1 MHRWE
6 ERQWTP
12 ADGSGL
18 SRANKMGGKFLAHVP
33 AKLADHAITIPS
45 ELSQRAAHIE
55 RRILE
60 LAHFEG
66 AGQLESIARLLM
78 RSEAIS
84 SSQIEG
90 IAPNVDKVV
99 LAELAADEDIRGFK
113 ESAEAVARNLQVLRS
128 VEKDFADAPELT
140 TEMLEQFQ
148 RELIG
153 PRGNIPLG
161 FREIQNWIGG
171 VSRTPIG
178 ADFVP
183 PPPEFVTELIQD
195 LCDYL
200 NGATHGTLIQAA
212 IGHAQFETIHPF
224 TDGNGRVGR
233 ALIHGVLLRRGLTR
247 QTLLPTSLVLGTW
260 SRQYIA
266 GLSAYRAN
274 EPEKWIETFL
284 DATDEAITQAQI
296 ITKNLMK
303 LQSDWEERFE
313 SFRKEQGMVRA
324 LRRNSLEAKLLTE
337 LPGHP
342 IVTVAS
348 LQRLYG
354 VSRTVAQGAV
364 DNLTNAGILRAK
376 TIGVHGQKGYY
387 ADDVLELMTFAD
399 RQLAN
404 SQFDTKIVPPKKGR
418 GVPEHRG

>member
-1 MHRWE
+1 MHHWE
-6 ERQWTP
+6 ERVWTP
-12 ADGSGL
+12 EDGSGI
-18 SRANKMGGKFLAHVP
+18 SRANKQGGKYRAYVP
-33 AKLADHAITIPS
+33 EKLAAYSIPIPS
-45 ELSQRAAHIE
+45 ELSQRAAQIE

-60 LAHFEG
+60 LANFEG

-84 SSQIEG
+84 SSRIEG
-90 IAPNVDKVV
+90 IAPNVDRVV
-99 LAELAADEDIRGFK
+99 LAELVADEDIRGFK

-128 VEKDFADAPELT
+128 VEQDFAETPSLT
-140 TEMLEQFQ
+140 SAMLEQFQ

-153 PRGNIPLG
+153 
-161 FREIQNWIGG
+161 
-171 VSRTPIG
+171 
-178 ADFVP
+178 ADFIP
-183 PPPEFVTELIQD
+183 PPPEFVRELVED
-195 LCDYL
+195 LCEYL
-200 NGATHGTLIQAA
+200 NGATHGALIQAA

-247 QTLLPTSLVLGTW
+247 QTLLPISLVLGTW